1 MKRPALALAA
11 LVLPLAAQA
20 HSFGKLYNLPVPLWL
35 YLYGAV
41 AALLLSFLVI
51 AWFGTQPRSS
61 ALPLAA
67 ADTQRGMSD
76 EASGRGA
83 ARNIWLRTAQVLSF
97 SLLML
102 TIYSGF
108 AGSQNAYANFNMSGF
123 WIGFVLGFAYLVALV
138 GPLYDALN
146 PWALMVR
153 GLERITGEW
162 RGHLSAPERLGVLP
176 ALALYM
182 AFIWVELFGATTP
195 RSLSVLLCAYTLI
208 NLAGAWWLGRRAWFA
223 QGEFFA
229 VFLRLFA
236 RCAPLHWHKGRLRW
250 QWPFAG
256 LLRERTLHWSGVVF
270 ILFMLSSTAFDG
282 LRETVPW
289 VRLFWKDLYAAL
301 WLPLLGDNVVQTY
314 PRLKSLYLAW
324 QTSALL
330 LSPFV
335 YLAAFLLCL
344 QLARL
349 LTRES
354 HSLHALALRFAPTL
368 IPIAL
373 VYHVTH
379 YYTLL
384 FTQGTQLPWLLA
396 DPLGSGSEWAWRWLG
411 EPRAF
416 IPDAGTVWHTQ
427 VGLIVLGHIVSVV
440 LAHRVALEV
449 FATRRAATL
458 SQLPMLL
465 LMMLY
470 TGSGL
475 WILAQPLNPGG
486 H

>member
-1 MKRPALALAA
+1 MSRFAAA
-11 LVLPLAAQA
+11 LGALVFASSAEA

-41 AALLLSFLVI
+41 AALVLSFVVI
-51 AWFGTQPRSS
+51 AWFGSQTVASLTLREQEHRPCARAAGSDSS
-61 ALPLAA
+61 L
-67 ADTQRGMSD
+67 
-76 EASGRGA
+76 
-83 ARNIWLRTAQVLSF
+83 WLRIAQVI
-97 SLLML
+97 SLALL
-102 TIYSGF
+102 ALGIVSGF
-108 AGSQNAYANFNMSGF
+108 AGSQNPYANFNMSGF
-123 WIGFVLGFAYLVALV
+123 WISFVLGFAYLVALC
-138 GPLYDALN
+138 GPLYERLN
-146 PWALMVR
+146 PWALIVR
-153 GLERITGEW
+153 ALERLTGDW
-162 RGHLSAPERLGVLP
+162 QGRIARPERLGVLP
-176 ALALYM
+176 ALLLYM
-182 AFIWVELFGATTP
+182 GFIWVELFGTTTP
-195 RSLSVLLCAYTLI
+195 RSLSGLLCVYTLI
-208 NLAGAWWLGRRAWFA
+208 NLAGAVWLGRCAWFR

-229 VFLRLFA
+229 VFLHFFA
-236 RCAPLHWHKGRLRW
+236 LCAPLHWQAGCIRW

-256 LLRERTLHWSGVVF
+256 LLRERTLHWSSVVF

-282 LRETVPW
+282 LRETLPW
-289 VRLFWKDLYAAL
+289 VKLFWKDLYVSF
-301 WLPLLGDNVVQTY
+301 WLPLLGGNVVESY
-314 PRLKSLYLAW
+314 PRLQAIYLAW
-324 QTSALL
+324 QTTALL
-330 LSPFV
+330 LSPFI
-335 YLAAFLLCL
+335 YLAAYLACL
-344 QLARL
+344 KLAQV
-349 LTRES
+349 LTRS
-354 HSLHALALRFAPTL
+354 GHSLRELALRFAPTL
-368 IPIAL
+368 VPIAL

-384 FTQGTQLPWLLA
+384 FTQGAQLPWLLS
-396 DPLGSGSEWAWRWLG
+396 DPLGTGSEWAWRWLG

>member
-1 MKRPALALAA
+1 MRCLGLT
-11 LVLPLAAQA
+11 LLTLPLTAEA

-41 AALLLSFLVI
+41 AALVLSFLVM
-51 AWFGTQPRSS
+51 AWFGSQS
-61 ALPLAA
+61 AATRGVDTPPPITDIPLSAGWVALLRVAQAA
-67 ADTQRGMSD
+67 
-76 EASGRGA
+76 
-83 ARNIWLRTAQVLSF
+83 
-97 SLLML
+97 SLGLL
-102 TIYSGF
+102 LLAIVSGF

-123 WIGFVLGFAYLVALV
+123 WIGFVLGFAYLVAV
-138 GPLYDALN
+138 IGPLYARIN
-146 PWALMVR
+146 PWRLIVR
-153 GLERITGEW
+153 GLERVTGEW
-162 RGHLSAPERLGVLP
+162 RGQVRAPERFGVLP
-176 ALALYM
+176 ALLLYM
-182 AFIWVELFGATTP
+182 AFIWVELFGGTTP

-208 NLAGAWWLGRRAWFA
+208 NLAGAWWLGTRAWFA

-236 RCAPLHWHKGRLRW
+236 LCAPLHWRAGRLRW

-256 LLRERTLHWSGVVF
+256 LLQERTVHWSGVLF

-282 LRETVPW
+282 LRETLPW
-289 VRLFWKDLYAAL
+289 VKLFWKDLQPVL
-301 WLPLLGDNVVQTY
+301 WQPLLGDNMVETY
-314 PRLKSLYLAW
+314 PRLKAIYLAW
-324 QTSALL
+324 QTAALL
-330 LSPFV
+330 LSPIV
-335 YLAAFLLCL
+335 YLAVYLACL
-344 QLARL
+344 KLAQL
-349 LTRES
+349 LTRS
-354 HSLHALALRFAPTL
+354 DHSLRTLALRFAPTL

-384 FTQGTQLPWLLA
+384 LTQGAQLPWLLS
-396 DPLGSGSEWAWRWLG
+396 DPLGTGSEWAWRWLG
-411 EPRAF
+411 TPRGA
-416 IPDAGTVWHTQ
+416 IPDAGVVWHTQ
-427 VGLIVLGHIVSVV
+427 VGLIVLGHIVSVA
-440 LAHRVALEV
+440 LAHRVALQV